1 MFLVCIK
8 SKWYGIPTCVELDG
22 PPMEEELESVQAKL
36 KNGKAGGKTG
46 TFAQVVRYGAEL
58 WDRMLM
64 EKVWEEQS
72 VVRDWKDTKI
82 VPIPR
87 PLSM

>member
-1 MFLVCIK
+1 MESQHVWNLMAHPWRK
-8 SKWYGIPTCVELDG
+8 SLNQYWPNSRMEKLEERQGLLPEL
-22 PPMEEELESVQAKL
+22 
-36 KNGKAGGKTG
+36 
-46 TFAQVVRYGAEL
+46 VRYGAEL